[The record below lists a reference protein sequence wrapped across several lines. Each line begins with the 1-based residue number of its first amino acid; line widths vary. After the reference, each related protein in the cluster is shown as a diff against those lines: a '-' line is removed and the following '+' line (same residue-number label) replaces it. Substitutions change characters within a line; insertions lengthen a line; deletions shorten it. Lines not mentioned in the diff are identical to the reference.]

1 MSVSIAIKVSIQ
13 PQAPTHMKKM
23 RRELMSPVVKTAF
36 SAIGVV
42 GLSQQGVLA
51 GVVET
56 IGMPGGRTT

>member
-1 MSVSIAIKVSIQ
+1 
-13 PQAPTHMKKM
+13 MKKM
-23 RRELMSPVVKTAF
+23 RRELMRPVVKTAF